1 VETLHQQQQNS
12 KARKHVNLAR
22 THILRS
28 TDPSLNKCTFSCPG
42 DTTQACGGDGTFL
55 SAYYDRLRYVPGGD
69 SIPGL
74 SSPSSGI
81 STSSSTTTTSTT
93 SVTPTPNSP
102 VIVQSIGQFAF
113 VGCYTEATT
122 GRALSDSTY
131 ANDNMTVESCYTFC
145 SAFAWFGVEYRR
157 ECMQLSQSLIQK
169 SSSYIL

>member
-1 VETLHQQQQNS
+1 VETFHQQQQNS
-12 KARKHVNLAR
+12 KAQKHVDISH
-22 THILRS
+22 THVLRS

-55 SAYYDRLRYVPGGD
+55 SVYYDRLRYVPGGD

-74 SSPSSGI
+74 SSPSSGN
-81 STSSSTTTTSTT
+81 STSSSTGTTSTA
-93 SVTPTPNSP
+93 SAAPTPNSP

-131 ANDNMTVESCYTFC
+131 ANDNMTIESCYTFC

-157 ECMQLSQSLIQK
+157 ECIQP
-169 SSSYIL
+169 L